1 MPVTYTAVAHDANVH
16 PAKSG
21 TVSWTTHLNTFLL
34 SASDTD
40 AHGKA
45 TITLSGA
52 TTVTAII
59 IGGRM
64 TDSIVDFAKIFLPTG
79 YLFIVSGSISG

>member
-1 MPVTYTAVAHDANVH
+1 MDNSFKYV
-16 PAKSG
+16 
-21 TVSWTTHLNTFLL
+21 FLL

-64 TDSIVDFAKIFLPTG
+64 TDSIVDFAKNIFADWV
-79 YLFIVSGSISG
+79 FIYRFGKYIGMR